1 MQCAQLIPEF
11 FYFPEFLVNI
21 NRYNFGVRQDE
32 TRVDDV
38 VLPPWAGNDAR
49 RFIQRHRQAL
59 ECAYVSENLHHWIDL
74 VFGYKQARIV
84 RRSFS
89 CGVELAA
96 NGSTAQGRRQ
106 RRR

>member
-1 MQCAQLIPEF
+1 MHLQLIPEF

-32 TRVDDV
+32 APVDNV
-38 VLPPWAGNDAR
+38 ILPPWCGQDAR

-74 VFGYKQARIV
+74 VFGYKQVRARE
-84 RRSFS
+84 SD
-89 CGVELAA
+89 
-96 NGSTAQGRRQ
+96 GSVHATGKGAHD
-106 RRR
+106 